1 MPLFADCLTVY
12 LQEELQRMREAE
24 YFKEWEQQEDSV
36 SQKSGVGLFVCLFVC
51 LFVFNEILF
60 FSSCLVYVNSKSR
73 LIVAAIHLG

>member
-36 SQKSGVGLFVCLFVC
+36 SQKSGVGLFVCLFVVFFLMRFFFFL
-51 LFVFNEILF
+51 LFGL
-60 FSSCLVYVNSKSR
+60 CQ
-73 LIVAAIHLG
+73 